1 MLTGPPLKQ
10 TEIAVSSSGGKARL
24 ENTPHAT
31 NFTEGYANFAKGF
44 AACIPTII
52 GDGDRAAAPTSRT
65 TTSFTLTFQLLQQ
78 HAASLVRAS
87 IAGVVGKMQ
96 QVP

>member
-1 MLTGPPLKQ
+1 MLISSPLRQ

-31 NFTEGYANFAKGF
+31 NFTESYANFAKGF
-44 AACIPTII
+44 AACVPTFI
-52 GDGDRAAAPTSRT
+52 GDGDRAAVPTSRT
-65 TTSFTLTFQLLQQ
+65 TTSLTLTFQLMQQ

-87 IAGVVGKMQ
+87 IAGVIGKMQ